1 MGALTI
7 ASKYM
12 IVAQLEVNGVVD
24 KSDIIGALFSQTEG
38 LLGKDMDLRELQMM
52 GRIGRIEIDIL
63 SKDGHTKAKI
73 NIPSNLDRYETALV
87 AALIE
92 SVERVG
98 PYPAS
103 VKILEIR
110 DLREEK
116 RNRIVERAKELIK
129 LIEEE
134 ILPDTKEMLERL
146 KEDVAKAEVVE
157 YGPEKLPAGPD
168 IDKSDAVIIVEGRA
182 DVVNLVKH
190 GYRNVIAI
198 EGISQGI
205 PQTIVELSK
214 KKTVVAFVDGDKG
227 GELVLRDLLKV
238 AHVDYVA
245 RAPQGK
251 EVEQLTAKEIARAL
265 RNKLSVEEFLAQQ
278 KAQEQP
284 PQTPQ
289 TPQQAP
295 SQPQQ
300 TEARQ
305 EARPPAQQIAAVPD
319 FLKSKIDEM
328 LGTLEAEIYDE
339 KWSPIRRMA
348 VRELPDFL
356 NNAEGQIYAVLM
368 DGIVTQRVVDLAAK
382 RGVKYIVA
390 ARIGPIAKAPEDM
403 AILSFDQLK
412 PT

>member
-12 IVAQLEVNGVVD
+12 IVAQIEVNGSVD

-38 LLGKDMDLRELQMM
+38 LLGKDLDLRELQIM

-63 SKDGHTKAKI
+63 DKDGRTRARI

-98 PYPAS
+98 PYPAT
-103 VKILEIR
+103 VKIIEIR

-134 ILPDTKEMLERL
+134 ILPDTKEILERL
-146 KEDVAKAEVVE
+146 KEDVAKAEVIE

-168 IDKSDAVIIVEGRA
+168 VDRSDTIIIVEGRA

-205 PQTIVELSK
+205 PQTIIELSK
-214 KKTVVAFVDGDKG
+214 KKSVIAFVDGDKG

-245 RAPQGK
+245 RAPPGK

-278 KAQEQP
+278 KAQEQAAQQEAQQ
-284 PQTPQ
+284 PQVQQPAQAPAPQ
-289 TPQQAP
+289 PQQMQAP
-295 SQPQQ
+295 S
-300 TEARQ
+300 
-305 EARPPAQQIAAVPD
+305 IPD
-319 FLKSKIDEM
+319 FVKSKIEEM
-328 LGTLEAEIYDE
+328 AGTLEAEVYDE
-339 KWSPIRRMA
+339 KWGLVKRMA

-356 NNAEGQIYAVLM
+356 SSAEGSAYAILM
-368 DGIVTQRVVDLAAK
+368 DGIATQRIVDLASK
-382 RGVKYIVA
+382 KGVKYIIA
-390 ARIGPIAKAPEDM
+390 ARIGPITKAPEDM
-403 AILSFDQLK
+403 AIISFDQAK
-412 PT
+412 

>member
-7 ASKYM
+7 VSKYM
-12 IVAQLEVNGVVD
+12 IVAQIEVNGVVD

-63 SKDGHTKAKI
+63 EKDGRTKARV
-73 NIPSNLDRYETALV
+73 NIPSNLDRYETALI

-129 LIEEE
+129 MMEEE
-134 ILPDTKEMLERL
+134 VLPDTKEILEKL
-146 KEDVAKAEVVE
+146 KEDVAKAEVIE
-157 YGPEKLPAGPD
+157 YGPERLPAGPD
-168 IDKSDAVIIVEGRA
+168 IDKSDSIIIVEGRA

-205 PQTIVELSK
+205 PQTIIDISK
-214 KKTVVAFVDGDKG
+214 RKNVTAFVDGDKG

-238 AHVDYVA
+238 AHVDYIA
-245 RAPQGK
+245 RAPPGK

-265 RNKLSVEEFLAQQ
+265 RNKMTVEEYLAQQ
-278 KAQEQP
+278 QIKSQEQAQAQQAQPQQP
-284 PQTPQ
+284 PQ
-289 TPQQAP
+289 PQQAG
-295 SQPQQ
+295 
-300 TEARQ
+300 
-305 EARPPAQQIAAVPD
+305 RPLEVPD
-319 FLKSKIDEM
+319 FVRTKIDEM

-339 KWSPIRRMA
+339 KWSPVKRLT

-356 NNAEGQIYAVLM
+356 SSSEGNVYAILM
-368 DGIVTQRVVDLAAK
+368 DGIATQRIVDLAAK
-382 RGVKYIVA
+382 RGVKYIIA
-390 ARIGPIAKAPEDM
+390 ARVGPVTKAPEDM
-403 AILSFDQLK
+403 SIISFDDLK
-412 PT
+412 TS

>member
-7 ASKYM
+7 VSKYM
-12 IVAQLEVNGVVD
+12 IVAQIEVGGVVD

-63 SKDGHTKAKI
+63 EKDSHTKARV
-73 NIPSNLDRYETALV
+73 NIPSNLDRYETALI

-98 PYPAS
+98 PYPAN

-116 RNRIVERAKELIK
+116 RNKIVERARELIK
-129 LIEEE
+129 MMEEE
-134 ILPDTKEMLERL
+134 VLPDTKEILERL
-146 KEDVAKAEVVE
+146 KEDVAKAEVIE
-157 YGPEKLPAGPD
+157 YGPERLPAGPD
-168 IDKSDAVIIVEGRA
+168 VDKADSIIIVEGRA

-205 PQTIVELSK
+205 PQTVIDISK
-214 KKTVVAFVDGDKG
+214 RKNVTAFVDGDKG

-238 AHVDYVA
+238 AHIDYVA
-245 RAPQGK
+245 RAPPGK

-265 RNKLSVEEFLAQQ
+265 RNKMTVEEYLAQQ
-278 KAQEQP
+278 QAKSQEQP
-284 PQTPQ
+284 QTQ
-289 TPQQAP
+289 QQA
-295 SQPQQ
+295 QPQAPQ
-300 TEARQ
+300 PQPAG
-305 EARPPAQQIAAVPD
+305 RPPEVPD
-319 FLKSKIDEM
+319 FIKAKIDEM

-339 KWSPIRRMA
+339 KWSPIKRLA

-356 NNAEGQIYAVLM
+356 SSSEGSAYAILM
-368 DGIVTQRVVDLAAK
+368 DGIATQRIVDLATK
-382 RGVKYIVA
+382 RGVKYIIA
-390 ARIGPIAKAPEDM
+390 ARVGPVAKAPDDM
-403 AILSFDQLK
+403 SIMSFDEVR
-412 PT
+412 TA

>member
-7 ASKYM
+7 VSKYM
-12 IVAQLEVNGVVD
+12 IVAQIEVNGVVD

-63 SKDGHTKAKI
+63 EKDGRTKARV
-73 NIPSNLDRYETALV
+73 NIPSNLDRYETALI

-129 LIEEE
+129 MMEEE
-134 ILPDTKEMLERL
+134 VLPDTKEILEKL
-146 KEDVAKAEVVE
+146 KEDVAKAEVIE
-157 YGPEKLPAGPD
+157 YGPERLPAGPD
-168 IDKSDAVIIVEGRA
+168 IDKSDSIIIVEGRA

-205 PQTIVELSK
+205 PQTIIDISK
-214 KKTVVAFVDGDKG
+214 RKNVTAFVDGDKG

-238 AHVDYVA
+238 AHVDYIA
-245 RAPQGK
+245 RAPPGK

-265 RNKLSVEEFLAQQ
+265 RNKMTVEEYLAQQ
-278 KAQEQP
+278 QIKSQEQAQAQQTQPQQP
-284 PQTPQ
+284 PQ
-289 TPQQAP
+289 PQQAG
-295 SQPQQ
+295 
-300 TEARQ
+300 
-305 EARPPAQQIAAVPD
+305 RPLEVPD
-319 FLKSKIDEM
+319 FVRTKIDEM

-339 KWSPIRRMA
+339 KWSPVKRLT

-356 NNAEGQIYAVLM
+356 SSSEGNVYAILM
-368 DGIVTQRVVDLAAK
+368 DGIATQRIVDLAAK
-382 RGVKYIVA
+382 RGVKYIIA
-390 ARIGPIAKAPEDM
+390 ARVGPVTKAPEDM
-403 AILSFDQLK
+403 SIISFDDLK
-412 PT
+412 TS

>member
-12 IVAQLEVNGVVD
+12 IVAQIEVNGTVD

-38 LLGKDMDLRELQMM
+38 LLRKDMDLRELRIM
-52 GRIGRIEIDIL
+52 GRIGRIDIDII
-63 SKDGHTKAKI
+63 SKDGKTKAKI

-98 PYPAS
+98 PYPAT

-116 RNRIVERAKELIK
+116 RNKIVERAKELIK

-134 ILPDTKEMLERL
+134 ILPDTKEILERL
-146 KEDVAKAEVVE
+146 KEDVAKAEIVE

-168 IDKSDAVIIVEGRA
+168 VDKSDSIIIVEGRA

-214 KKTVVAFVDGDKG
+214 RKTVTAFVDGDKG

-238 AHVDYVA
+238 AHVDYIA
-245 RAPQGK
+245 RAPPGK

-265 RNKLSVEEFLAQQ
+265 RNKLTVEEYMAQQ
-278 KAQEQP
+278 KSQE
-284 PQTPQ
+284 
-289 TPQQAP
+289 QQAP
-295 SQPQQ
+295 AEPAAAPAVAVQQ
-300 TEARQ
+300 QVSSVSE
-305 EARPPAQQIAAVPD
+305 IPD
-319 FLKSKIDEM
+319 SLKTKVDEL
-328 LGTLEAEIYDE
+328 LGTLETEIYDD
-339 KWSPIRRMA
+339 KWSLIKRVA

-356 NNAEGQIYAVLM
+356 TSTETQLYAILM
-368 DGIVTQRVVDLAAK
+368 DGIVTQRIVDLATK
-382 RGVKYIVA
+382 RGVRYIIA
-390 ARIGPIAKAPEDM
+390 ARIGPITKVPEEM
-403 AILSFDQLK
+403 RILSFDELK
-412 PT
+412 GGAKA

>member
-7 ASKYM
+7 VSKYM
-12 IVAQLEVNGVVD
+12 IVAQIEVGGVVD

-63 SKDGHTKAKI
+63 EKDGHTKARV
-73 NIPSNLDRYETALV
+73 NIPSNLDRYETALI

-98 PYPAS
+98 PYPAN

-116 RNRIVERAKELIK
+116 RNKIVERARELIK
-129 LIEEE
+129 MMEEE
-134 ILPDTKEMLERL
+134 VLPDTKEILERL

-157 YGPEKLPAGPD
+157 YGPERLPAGPD
-168 IDKSDAVIIVEGRA
+168 VDKADSIIIVEGRA

-205 PQTIVELSK
+205 PQTVIDISK
-214 KKTVVAFVDGDKG
+214 RKNVTAFVDGDKG

-238 AHVDYVA
+238 AHIDYVA
-245 RAPQGK
+245 RAPPGK

-265 RNKLSVEEFLAQQ
+265 RNKMTVEEYLAQQ
-278 KAQEQP
+278 QAKSQEQP
-284 PQTPQ
+284 QTQ
-289 TPQQAP
+289 QQA
-295 SQPQQ
+295 QPQAPQ
-300 TEARQ
+300 PQPAG
-305 EARPPAQQIAAVPD
+305 RPPEVPD
-319 FLKSKIDEM
+319 FIKAKIDEM

-339 KWSPIRRMA
+339 KWSPIKRLA

-356 NNAEGQIYAVLM
+356 SSSEGSAYAILM
-368 DGIVTQRVVDLAAK
+368 DGIATQRIVDLATK
-382 RGVKYIVA
+382 RGVKYIIA
-390 ARIGPIAKAPEDM
+390 ARVGPVAKAPDDM
-403 AILSFDQLK
+403 SIMSFDEVK
-412 PT
+412 TA

>member
-7 ASKYM
+7 VSKYM
-12 IVAQLEVNGVVD
+12 IVAQIEVNGAVD

-63 SKDGHTKAKI
+63 EKDGRTKARI

-98 PYPAS
+98 PYPAT
-103 VKILEIR
+103 VKIVEVR

-116 RNRIVERAKELIK
+116 RNRIIERAKELVK
-129 LIEEE
+129 MLEEE
-134 ILPDTKEMLERL
+134 ILPDTKEILEKL
-146 KEDVAKAEVVE
+146 KEDVAKAEIIE

-168 IDKSDAVIIVEGRA
+168 IDKSDSIIIVEGRA

-205 PQTIVELSK
+205 PQTIIELSK
-214 KKTVVAFVDGDKG
+214 KRTVTAFVDGDKG

-238 AHVDYVA
+238 AHVDYIA

-265 RNKLSVEEFLAQQ
+265 RNKMSVEEYLAQQ
-278 KAQEQP
+278 KAQEQTAAQQ
-284 PQTPQ
+284 PQ
-289 TPQQAP
+289 QQAP
-295 SQPQQ
+295 AVETQPL
-300 TEARQ
+300 
-305 EARPPAQQIAAVPD
+305 QIRSPSGLPE
-319 FLKSKIDEM
+319 FLKGKIDEM
-328 LGTLEAEIYDE
+328 LGTLEAEVYDD
-339 KWSPIRRMA
+339 KWGLVKRLA

-356 NNAEGQIYAVLM
+356 ASNEVNIYAILM
-368 DGIVTQRVVDLAAK
+368 DGIATQRIVDLAAK
-382 RGVKYIVA
+382 RGVKYIIA

-403 AILSFDQLK
+403 SVISFDEVK
-412 PT
+412 TS